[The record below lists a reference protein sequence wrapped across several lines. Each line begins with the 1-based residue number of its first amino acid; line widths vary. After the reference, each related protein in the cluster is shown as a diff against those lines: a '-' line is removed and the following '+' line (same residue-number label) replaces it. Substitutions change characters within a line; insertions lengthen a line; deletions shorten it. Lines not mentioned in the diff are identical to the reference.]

1 MLYLFWCLLGYVSTT
16 SSLRLWEYRGSLSIP
31 LAAGPRGGG
40 VARGHRAR
48 GSAEVADR
56 VLDPAAATAHEKGHR
71 HGFAP
76 DAGDRDRGGAR
87 RGLAEVREPDLKT
100 ETKGEHAIVDA
111 FPMTMMTSTKKRACG
126 TRDPPRENGQNQAQV
141 KNTGECGTILSGSP
155 SSVTPPAPRR
165 VAYLKRGHRHSIGFA
180 STESAL
186 EKWGQH

>member
-1 MLYLFWCLLGYVSTT
+1 MIYLFWYLLGYVSKRH
-16 SSLRLWEYRGSLSIP
+16 LYVCWEYRDSLSFP
-31 LAAGPRGGG
+31 LAAGPGSGG

-48 GSAEVADR
+48 GSAEAADR
-56 VLDPAAATAHEKGHR
+56 VLDPAAAAARKKGHR
-71 HGFAP
+71 HGFPPTPAT
-76 DAGDRDRGGAR
+76 ATVRA
-87 RGLAEVREPDLKT
+87 RGLVEVREPDLKT
-100 ETKGEHAIVDA
+100 ETNGGHAIVDA
-111 FPMTMMTSTKKRACG
+111 LPMTMMTSTKKRACG